1 MKSLFLVALVG
12 VTSLLA
18 YLTGT
23 RRLGLSGRSLWAALA
38 RMLECV
44 GMALVFFVAN
54 LGLGMLPILT
64 FRTLTPSFAPL
75 YLANDVSL
83 LVFSFLQGLTCCW
96 WWRNHGPSLQ

>member
-1 MKSLFLVALVG
+1 MNPLFLVVLVG

-44 GMALVFFVAN
+44 GMAFVFFVAN
-54 LGLGMLPILT
+54 LGLGIVLILA
-64 FRTLTPSFAPL
+64 FRTLTHRFAPV

-83 LVFSFLQGLTCCW
+83 LVFSLVQGLTFCW
-96 WWRNHGPSLQ
+96 WWRIQGPSLQ